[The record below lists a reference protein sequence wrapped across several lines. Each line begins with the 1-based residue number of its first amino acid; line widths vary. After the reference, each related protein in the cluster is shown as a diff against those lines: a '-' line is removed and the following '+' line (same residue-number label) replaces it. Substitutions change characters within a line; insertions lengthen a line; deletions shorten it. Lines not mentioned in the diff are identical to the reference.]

1 MQGYG
6 RGARM
11 KIERD
16 RIEWLSGLRA
26 GETLGSPVAMLIP
39 NRDWANWEDVMAYE
53 GSDPP
58 GELRRRRVTRPR
70 PGHADLAGVLKY
82 DRLDGRDI
90 LERASAR
97 ETTARVAAG
106 ALAKRL
112 LDEFGVE
119 IGSHVVSLGGVA
131 RSKPHA
137 VRRCPV
143 PLNEASDRSEV
154 RVLDPALEAE
164 IIRRIDAAKKAG
176 DTLGGEVEVVAR
188 GVVVGLG
195 SHVSWDR
202 KLDGRLA
209 GMLMSIPAVKG
220 VEIGMGFEAA
230 RRPGS
235 EVHDPIEARGNGAAG
250 RSGAGRDPRGGFR
263 RPTNNAGGLEG
274 GITTGEPVVV
284 KVAMKPIAT
293 LMSPLPTV
301 DLDLGAAGQGGE
313 RAVRCHGGAG
323 DGGDRRSAGG
333 AGAGRRHAGEVRRAT
348 PCPRC
353 GATTA
358 ATWRRWAPA
367 GLRWRIRREQLMPRH
382 IVLVGLPG
390 SGKSTVGGWWPR
402 HCPLLSSIST
412 GCWCGRWAC
421 RSSQIFGMVGEA
433 RFREMERDAVKAAQG
448 GNPGVIVPGRGWAAQ
463 PGQLEAAMGPSL
475 VVYLK
480 CLPGD
485 RSQTQPAG
493 GGPAVAGGGRP
504 GPADA
509 GAARGTGAVLPPG
522 APPGRRRAQYAGGG
536 CRRDHGP
543 GPAARR
549 MVALGRRPCLG
560 LHSAGCGF
568 LATSRL

>member
-1 MQGYG
+1 MLRFSTAGESHGKALVTIVEGLPAGLPVSAEWVDRELARRMQGYG

-16 RIEWLSGLRA
+16 HIEWLSGLRA
-26 GETLGSPVAMLIP
+26 GETLGSPVAMLIQ

-53 GSDPP
+53 AAEGT

-82 DRLDGRDI
+82 DRVDARDI

-119 IGSHVVSLGGVA
+119 VGSHVLSMGGIRTAPASL
-131 RSKPHA
+131 
-137 VRRCPV
+137 PV

-154 RVLDPALEAE
+154 RVLDAAAEAE

-235 EVHDPIEARGNGAAG
+235 EVHDPIEGGEVGKRGSDARGGY
-250 RSGAGRDPRGGFR
+250 R

-274 GITTGEPVVV
+274 GMTTGEPVVV

-293 LMSPLPTV
+293 LMSPLATV
-301 DLDLGAAGQGGE
+301 DLASGE
-313 RAVRCHGGAG
+313 PAKAVSERSDVTAVPAMGVIAEALVALALA
-323 DGGDRRSAGG
+323 DAMLEKFGGDSLGEMRRNYDGYVAALGSRWA
-333 AGAGRRHAGEVRRAT
+333 ALRRAT
-348 PCPRC
+348 E
-353 GATTA
+353 G
-358 ATWRRWAPA
+358 
-367 GLRWRIRREQLMPRH
+367 
-382 IVLVGLPG
+382 
-390 SGKSTVGGWWPR
+390 
-402 HCPLLSSIST
+402 
-412 GCWCGRWAC
+412 
-421 RSSQIFGMVGEA
+421 
-433 RFREMERDAVKAAQG
+433 
-448 GNPGVIVPGRGWAAQ
+448 
-463 PGQLEAAMGPSL
+463 
-475 VVYLK
+475 
-480 CLPGD
+480 
-485 RSQTQPAG
+485 
-493 GGPAVAGGGRP
+493 
-504 GPADA
+504 
-509 GAARGTGAVLPPG
+509 
-522 APPGRRRAQYAGGG
+522 
-536 CRRDHGP
+536 
-543 GPAARR
+543 
-549 MVALGRRPCLG
+549 
-560 LHSAGCGF
+560 
-568 LATSRL
+568 